1 MKCPVCDNGKLVR
14 KIRQLP
20 YAYRGKTTTIRQ
32 RGRYCSACNEAIF
45 STQEAASYMKA
56 VKTFRAQVDAEML
69 TPAEVRRIRKRLGI
83 TQHQADEIFGNS
95 LHSFS
100 QYERGTAPQNKLTDK
115 LLRLLDKH
123 PELLAELMTDQ
134 AA

>member
-1 MKCPVCDNGKLVR
+1 MKCPVCDKGKLV
-14 KIRQLP
+14 KEIRQLP
-20 YAYRGKTTTIRQ
+20 YTYRGRTTTIRQ

-45 STQEAASYMKA
+45 STQEAASYMQAIKA
-56 VKTFRAQVDAEML
+56 FRAQVDAEML
-69 TPAEVRRIRKRLGI
+69 APSEVRRIRKRLRL
-83 TQHQADEIFGNS
+83 TQRQADEIFGSS

-100 QYERGTAPQNKLTDK
+100 QYERGTAQQNKLTDK

-123 PELLAELMTDQ
+123 PELLAELVTDR

>member
-1 MKCPVCDNGKLVR
+1 MKCPVCDKGKLTR
-14 KIRQLP
+14 EIRQLA
-20 YAYRGKTTTIRQ
+20 YLYRGRTTTIRQ
-32 RGRYCSACNEAIF
+32 RGRYCSACSEAIL
-45 STQEAASYMKA
+45 SIQEAASYMQA

-69 TPAEVRRIRKRLGI
+69 TPAEVRRIRKRLGL
-83 TQHQADEIFGNS
+83 TQRQADEVFGRS

-100 QYERGTAPQNKLTDK
+100 QYERGTAQQSKLTDK

-123 PELLAELMTDQ
+123 PELVAELAADQ